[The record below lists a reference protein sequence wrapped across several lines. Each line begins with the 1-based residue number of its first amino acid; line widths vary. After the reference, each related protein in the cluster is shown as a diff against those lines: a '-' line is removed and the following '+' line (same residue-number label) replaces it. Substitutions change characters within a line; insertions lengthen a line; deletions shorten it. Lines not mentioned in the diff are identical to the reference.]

1 MVIAIEAQ
9 RIFRENKHGMDFVA
23 LEFIRELQKIDKVN
37 QYFIITAP
45 GPDRSVLSESSNFK
59 VIELNP
65 SFYPLWEQ
73 VALPVFIKKLKPDL
87 LHCTSNTAPL
97 WGNTPLVLTL
107 HDIIFLEKRR
117 EPSKSLY
124 QNMGWYY
131 RRFIVPR
138 VLKRCRLVI
147 TVSEY
152 EKRVINDKLDM
163 GDKVAVVYNGFGKHF
178 KLLPGFEQVMSRYV
192 KDPGYLFFLGNTD
205 PKKNTTGVLKA
216 YSIYVEMTEKP
227 RKLVIADLNESDVRM
242 LLEENNIKEGI
253 MRHIMAIGYVPNRDL
268 PSLYN
273 GAHLFLYPSLRESFG
288 IPQLEA
294 MACGTPVITSGV
306 SAMPE
311 ISGEAARY
319 VDPYSVQ
326 EITEAIHS
334 FEDVGLYDTYAFRG
348 LERVRLFSWEKTAD
362 NVLKHY
368 KTLYNEKAD

>member
-23 LEFIRELQKIDKVN
+23 LELIRELQKTDKVN
-37 QYFIITAP
+37 QYYIITAP

-59 VIELNP
+59 VIELSP

-73 VALPVFIKKLKPDL
+73 VALPLFIKKLKPDL

-107 HDIIFLEKRR
+107 HDVIFLEKRR

-131 RRFIVPR
+131 RRFIVPG

-178 KLLPGFEQVMSRYV
+178 KVYAGFEEVMSRYV
-192 KDPGYLFFLGNTD
+192 KDSGYLFFLGNTD

-216 YSIYVEMTEKP
+216 YSLYLEKAENP
-227 RKLVIADLNESDVRM
+227 RKLVIADLKEDDVKQ
-242 LLEENNIKEGI
+242 LVVENNIKEVI
-253 MRHIMAIGYVPNRDL
+253 MEHIIAIGYVPNRDL
-268 PSLYN
+268 PFLYN

-294 MACGTPVITSGV
+294 MACGTPVITSGR

-311 ISGEAARY
+311 ISGDAAFY
-319 VDPYSVQ
+319 VDPYNEQ
-326 EITEAIHS
+326 EIADAIFG
-334 FEDVGLYDTYAFRG
+334 FEDNSFYNHFISRG
-348 LERVRLFSWEKTAD
+348 FDRVLLFSWQKTAED
-362 NVLKHY
+362 VLNHY
-368 KTLYNEKAD
+368 NSVYNEKDD